1 MDPVTYLLSISAFLF
16 CVGLAIV
23 ITKKNAILLLI
34 GIELMLNAANLNFIV
49 FSSYDVD
56 AVQGQLFVLFILV
69 VTVCEVAIGLAIIL
83 KIYQYYQTIDID
95 RIKRLKEE

>member
-1 MDPVTYLLSISAFLF
+1 MPITYLLSISAFLF
-16 CVGLAIV
+16 CVGLATV

-56 AVQGQLFVLFILV
+56 AIQGQLFVLFIIV

-83 KIYQYYQTIDID
+83 KVYKYYQTIDID
-95 RIKRLKEE
+95 RIKGLKEE